1 MHCTWFSTREFILNI
16 EYSLGND
23 KCSLYK
29 QLGIS
34 VKQTPVCRVLE
45 QVDQHDYED
54 FYKKYLHDFV
64 RIVHQCNHT
73 KPEQKIQEYERQEYK
88 VHN

>member
-1 MHCTWFSTREFILNI
+1 MILVI
-16 EYSLGND
+16 KYVGTD
-23 KCSLYK
+23 KCSMHK

-34 VKQTPVCRVLE
+34 VKHTPVGRVLE
-45 QVDQHDYED
+45 QVDQCDYKD

-64 RIVHQCNHT
+64 RIVHRCNHT
-73 KPEQKIQEYERQEYK
+73 KPEQKIQEYESQECK

>member
-1 MHCTWFSTREFILNI
+1 MTLAIK
-16 EYSLGND
+16 YSVGND
-23 KCSLYK
+23 KCSMYK

-34 VKQTPVCRVLE
+34 VKQTPVGRVLE
-45 QVDQHDYED
+45 QVDQCDYED

-64 RIVHQCNHT
+64 RTVHRCNHT
-73 KPEQKIQEYERQEYK
+73 KPEQKIQEYESREYE